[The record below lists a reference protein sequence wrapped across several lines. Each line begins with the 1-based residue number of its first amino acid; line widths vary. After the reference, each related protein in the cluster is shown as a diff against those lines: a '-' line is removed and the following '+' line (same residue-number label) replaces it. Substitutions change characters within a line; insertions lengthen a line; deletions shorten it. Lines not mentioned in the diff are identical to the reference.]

1 MPHHAKASGWT
12 TEHTRRFFTHCD
24 QCRKWRVAA
33 DYYEVYPPLDSE
45 GDEAGWW
52 WACTSCLMDN
62 ISSMLEDTLKQI
74 DNLIQKER
82 PSNKKWQCECGLENK
97 HE

>member
-1 MPHHAKASGWT
+1 MPHHAKADGWT

-24 QCRKWRVAA
+24 QCSKWRVAA